1 MNHLTTEDMPLEN
14 RMTELEEKINYV
26 ILQINNLQ
34 HKVSD
39 SNPELKQMMGLLQ
52 ILTTSLQVTK
62 APFSMLSQTLSLKD
76 RLIERFPH
84 LKYDDISKSILASLE
99 RKERLNISQL
109 TDQVR
114 KERGS
119 ASRRI
124 VRERVDKMM
133 KDGIIQE
140 IDSGNGRQIELVPLE
155 EKEE

>member
-1 MNHLTTEDMPLEN
+1 MSTEDKQLEN
-14 RMTELEEKINYV
+14 RMADLEEKINYV

-39 SNPELKQMMGLLQ
+39 SNPELKQMMGLLK

-62 APFSMLSQTLSLKD
+62 APFAVLSQALSMKEQLV
-76 RLIERFPH
+76 ERFPH

-109 TDQVR
+109 TEQVR

-124 VRERVDKMM
+124 VRERVDKMIE
-133 KDGIIQE
+133 DGIIQE
-140 IDSGNGRQIELVPLE
+140 IDSGYGRQIEIIPLE
-155 EKEE
+155 EDEE